1 MLNCRYDVAAKA
13 LKTEFLQDNIKRI
26 NLLKE
31 VLTVNASTVSA
42 LSKIYLLRLKQS
54 FSIN

>member
-13 LKTEFLQDNIKRI
+13 WKTEFLQDIIKRI

-54 FSIN
+54 FLIN

>member
-1 MLNCRYDVAAKA
+1 MLNWRYDVAAKA
-13 LKTEFLQDNIKRI
+13 LKTEFLQDIIKRI

-31 VLTVNASTVSA
+31 VLTVNSSTVSA

>member
-13 LKTEFLQDNIKRI
+13 LKTEFLQDIIKRI

-31 VLTVNASTVSA
+31 VLTVNSSTVSA